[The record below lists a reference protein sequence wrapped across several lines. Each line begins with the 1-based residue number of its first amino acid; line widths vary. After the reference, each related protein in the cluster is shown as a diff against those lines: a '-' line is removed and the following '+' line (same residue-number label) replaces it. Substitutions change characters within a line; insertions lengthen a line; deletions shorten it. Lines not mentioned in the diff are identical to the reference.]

1 MNDLEDEL
9 ILQKVAHRLLENP
22 KENIRSSALLDYVC
36 NLAGCSRAKAGK
48 LITGARK
55 LISEDLALIRDEQEV
70 IIINKAWAIHDSA
83 MENKDYRAA
92 IQSLKLLVNVLGLEK
107 KALEINVNN
116 NPTGLEDIETTV
128 LLKSVGYEEEAS

>member
-9 ILQKVAHRLLENP
+9 VLQKVAHRLLENP
-22 KENIRSSALLDYVC
+22 KENIRSSVLMDYVC
-36 NLAGCSRAKAGK
+36 NLAGCSRSKAGK
-48 LITGARK
+48 VISEARK
-55 LISEDLALIRDEQEV
+55 LISKDLAEIRDEQEA

-92 IQSLKLLVNVLGLEK
+92 IQSLKLLVNVLGLER
-107 KALEINVNN
+107 KALDINLNN
-116 NPTGLEDIETTV
+116 TPTGLEDIETTV